1 MKSIGELTENIVQLN
16 KEIDANMDRILT
28 SDVVV
33 DRIMSD
39 IIPLVSIGP
48 SGIGGNFQQEF

>member
-48 SGIGGNFQQEF
+48 SGIGGEFQQEF

>member
-1 MKSIGELTENIVQLN
+1 MLSINELYEEIEQLKN
-16 KEIDANMDRILT
+16 GIEADMDRILT